1 MKKIYSIL
9 SILAIG
15 STSFAQVSFD
25 EGDIVPDFTITDL
38 NGETH
43 TLYDYTA
50 AGKYVIVD
58 FFAYW
63 CGPCAA
69 NAPIINDFYHK
80 YGCNQGNVIVLGVEY
95 EGTETQ
101 THEFEEWA
109 GIDTD
114 NPYPSASGITGGGA
128 AVHAAYNAAAFP
140 TIIAIS
146 PENVLLNHDIW
157 PIAGVETIEANLPEE
172 VLVEMV
178 CSVNVDENALNA
190 DFSLSPNP
198 ANEIGF
204 INLGLTQNSL
214 IEIVVSDALGRQVE
228 YIKAGIMNAGMQRIE
243 LNVSAYRTGVYNVSV
258 RANGIL
264 AGTKHLMKS

>member
-1 MKKIYSIL
+1 MKKIYAIL
-9 SILAIG
+9 SILAFG
-15 STSFAQVSFD
+15 SGSFAQVSFD

-69 NAPIINDFYHK
+69 NAPIINEFYHK
-80 YGCNQGNVIVLGVEY
+80 YGCNQGNIIVIGVEY

-114 NPYPSASGITGGGA
+114 NPYPSASGIEGGGA
-128 AVHAAYNAAAFP
+128 AVHAAYNASAFP

-146 PENVLLNHDIW
+146 PENILLNHDIW
-157 PIAGVETIEANLPEE
+157 PIAGVETIEENLPAN
-172 VLVEMV
+172 VLVEMS
-178 CSVNVDENALNA
+178 CSVNVNENALSA
-190 DFSLSPNP
+190 DFSISPNP
-198 ANEIGF
+198 TNEIGY
-204 INLGLTQNSL
+204 INLGLTESSL
-214 IEIVVSDALGRQVE
+214 IEIIVTDALGRQVD
-228 YIKAGIMNAGMQRIE
+228 YIKAGILNSGMQRIE
-243 LNVSAYRTGVYNVSV
+243 MNVGAYNSGVYNVSIKS
-258 RANGIL
+258 NGIVV
-264 AGTKHLMKS
+264 GTKHLIKS